1 MHMEAVCAVGGVD
14 IGSNVSN
21 ALPKR
26 CFLAFGKVWRKQ
38 GRKVMWLPAQ
48 AHRSTVGWSWKYS
61 TLRSLRLCQ
70 DMSCNL
76 YFIPSMDYA
85 ICQRANQGFRKPEDG
100 NEIQER
106 DHFLVF
112 YRTW

>member
-1 MHMEAVCAVGGVD
+1 M
-14 IGSNVSN
+14 
-21 ALPKR
+21 
-26 CFLAFGKVWRKQ
+26 
-38 GRKVMWLPAQ
+38 
-48 AHRSTVGWSWKYS
+48 GWSRKYS
-61 TLRSLRLCQ
+61 ALHSLKLRQ
-70 DMSCNL
+70 DMSNNL

-85 ICQRANQGFRKPEDG
+85 ICQRANQGFRKPAYG